1 MIDSYRDNEMM
12 IMNIHKIFLAS
23 AVLVAALVSCRKEA
37 TEEKLSTDRT
47 VVTAVAEGGRQA
59 VEVYASGAWTAEFA
73 EEADWVR
80 LSVASGDGDG
90 ELVLEFE
97 PNDALYRF
105 TTLVLSLSGSELRV
119 EIEVNQESAK
129 GSPVMNLFP
138 PDMIYPAAGGDFGI
152 PYSANVPL
160 SQLSAS
166 CAEDWVGSLS
176 VEQDNVRFA
185 LSANPVEARRTAVIW
200 LVCTDAQ
207 DKAYRTRCTITQEA
221 KGDRT
226 GFGGEAGNEGYITD
240 DDRYKW

>member
-1 MIDSYRDNEMM
+1 M
-12 IMNIHKIFLAS
+12 IMDIHKTFLAS

-47 VVTAVAEGGRQA
+47 VVTAVAEGGRQT
-59 VEVYASGAWTAEFA
+59 VEVYASGAWTAELE

-80 LSVASGDGDG
+80 LEGASGDGDG
-90 ELVLEFE
+90 EIVLEFE

-105 TTLVLSLSGSELRV
+105 TKLVLSLSGSGLRV
-119 EIEVNQESAK
+119 EIEVNQESAE
-129 GSPVMNLFP
+129 GSPVLNLFP

-160 SQLSAS
+160 SQLSAR
-166 CAEDWVGSLS
+166 CAEDWVGQLS
-176 VEQDNVRFA
+176 VGQDNVRFA
-185 LSANPVEARRTAVIW
+185 LSANPEEARRTAVIW

-207 DKAYRTRCTITQEA
+207 GRVYRTRCTITQEA

-226 GFGGEAGNEGYITD
+226 GFGGEAGNEGYIID